1 MKTST
6 SLFLQENTRSQN
18 DITDCIFKW
27 KNIHKM
33 CTEWKTEY
41 MPNLVLHEDIH
52 VLLNNVFWELKKL
65 LNIFMVVNC
74 LNLFV
79 IPLLWVFF
87 FFKFAFFFATSSR
100 RLTVCDF
107 KNKIG
112 LFMSANMSI
121 FMKNCHYSNKQIYEN

>member
-1 MKTST
+1 
-6 SLFLQENTRSQN
+6 
-18 DITDCIFKW
+18 
-27 KNIHKM
+27 M

-79 IPLLWVFF
+79 IPLL
-87 FFKFAFFFATSSR
+87 
-100 RLTVCDF
+100 
-107 KNKIG
+107 
-112 LFMSANMSI
+112 
-121 FMKNCHYSNKQIYEN
+121 